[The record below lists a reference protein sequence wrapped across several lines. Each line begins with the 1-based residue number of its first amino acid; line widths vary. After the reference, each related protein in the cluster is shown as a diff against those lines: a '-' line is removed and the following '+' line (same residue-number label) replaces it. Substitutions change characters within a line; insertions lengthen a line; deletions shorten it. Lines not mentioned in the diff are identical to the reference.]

1 MLLKV
6 RERLTYANVMATGA
20 VFIALGGT
28 SYALTLPRNSVGSS
42 ELRKNSVGR
51 SELRS
56 GVVSSSEVRNR
67 SLRLRDLAP
76 RTRESLRGPVGPAGP
91 QGRPGVALFA
101 AVDSVGRIT
110 RGNADSSHADGI
122 GGRQIGFPRP
132 LDTCVASATLATA
145 PNDPT
150 VVTPGAQV
158 SIARVSGR
166 SVLVRTWGND
176 GKAAHL
182 PFNLVVA
189 C

>member
-1 MLLKV
+1 MLPKV

-56 GVVSSSEVRNR
+56 SAVSSSEVRNR

-101 AVDSVGRIT
+101 AVDSVGRII

-145 PNDPT
+145 PNDPD
-150 VVTPGAQV
+150 VPPAAHV

-166 SVLVRTWGND
+166 SVLVRTWNAD
-176 GKAAHL
+176 GQAAHL